1 MKLSIASVALMG
13 MLVSCNAYIPH
24 LQVVRAN
31 YNVSRGEYQPA
42 IVDYL
47 RAQENAQFEYWLSY
61 NLGNVYHFLGEAEA
75 ADDRWEAAGT
85 SNVTDLLFGASF
97 NRGVYLYEQ
106 GRYGEALARFRFALS
121 VEPQSI
127 AAKNNFEL
135 TLEKIEA
142 GSELAGRGSASIDG
156 GRSVPQDGT
165 GATRMLDYMRRTE
178 EQRWRANLDAGV
190 SPAAADW

>member
-1 MKLSIASVALMG
+1 MKMSLASIGFLLV
-13 MLVSCNAYIPH
+13 LVSCNAYLPH

-47 RAQENAQFEYWLSY
+47 RAQETAQFEDWLSY
-61 NLGNVYHFLGEAEA
+61 NLGNVYHFLGESEA
-75 ADDRWEAAGT
+75 ADDRWESART

-97 NRGVYLYEQ
+97 NQGVYLYEQ
-106 GRYGEALARFRFALS
+106 GRYEEALTEFRFALS
-121 VEPQSI
+121 VEPQSV

-142 GSELAGRGSASIDG
+142 GSELAGRGSVSAG
-156 GRSVPQDGT
+156 GGSSSSEDGT
-165 GATRMLDYMRRTE
+165 GATRMLDYMRRKE
-178 EQRWRANLDAGV
+178 EQRWRANVEVGV
-190 SPAAADW
+190 SPAAEDW

>member
-1 MKLSIASVALMG
+1 MKMSVVSVGLLW
-13 MLVSCNAYIPH
+13 MLVSCNAYVPH

-47 RAQENAQFEYWLSY
+47 RAQETAQFEDWLSY
-61 NLGNVYHFLGEAEA
+61 NLGNVYHFLGESEA
-75 ADDRWEAAGT
+75 ADDRWESART
-85 SNVTDLLFGASF
+85 SDVADLLFGASF

-106 GRYGEALARFRFALS
+106 GRYEEALSDFRFALS
-121 VEPQSI
+121 IEPQSV

-142 GSELAGRGSASIDG
+142 GSELAGRGSASTG
-156 GRSVPQDGT
+156 GGSSSSQDST
-165 GATRMLDYMRRTE
+165 GATRMLDYMRRKE
-178 EQRWRANLDAGV
+178 EQRWRANVEAGV
-190 SPAAADW
+190 SPVAQDW

>member
-1 MKLSIASVALMG
+1 MKLSITSIGILW
-13 MLVSCNAYIPH
+13 MLVSCNAYVPH

-47 RAQENAQFEYWLSY
+47 RAQETAQFGNWLSY

-75 ADDRWEAAGT
+75 ADDRWEAARS

-97 NRGVYLYEQ
+97 NQGVYLYEQ
-106 GRYGEALARFRFALS
+106 GRYGEALAQFRFALS
-121 VEPQSI
+121 VEPESV

-142 GSELAGRGSASIDG
+142 GSELAGRSRASTESGSGVS
-156 GRSVPQDGT
+156 QDGT

-190 SPAAADW
+190 SPTASDW